1 MLLCCARCVTA
12 AALRAESTGGPA
24 LDYKPHDI
32 SLSKLA
38 GRFAFFMAC
47 SARQRCNIVRS
58 EDVLNE
64 ETFGTETGGEAAG
77 AQLSL

>member
-1 MLLCCARCVTA
+1 MLFLRHFCLRFCMLLCCARYVTA

-38 GRFAFFMAC
+38 GRFAFFHGVFRAP
-47 SARQRCNIVRS
+47 
-58 EDVLNE
+58 EL
-64 ETFGTETGGEAAG
+64 
-77 AQLSL
+77 